1 MMGRRESKAL
11 RIRICCT
18 FLDKDASSS
27 PRHIATLA
35 LCARHGE
42 GDNLFDMLKTQC
54 QHDQTIHP

>member
-54 QHDQTIHP
+54 